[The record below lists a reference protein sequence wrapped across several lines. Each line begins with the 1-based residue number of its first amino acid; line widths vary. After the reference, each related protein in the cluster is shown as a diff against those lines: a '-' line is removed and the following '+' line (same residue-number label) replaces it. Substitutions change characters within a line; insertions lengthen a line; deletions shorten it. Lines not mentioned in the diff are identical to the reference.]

1 MAMKV
6 RSFHEK
12 GGIIKI
18 KPYALSLGD
27 TIGVVAPAGVVDS
40 VQLNKG
46 IKVLKDLGFDV
57 YLGKTVKKL
66 INRGYFSASDE
77 ERANDLNEMFSNEK
91 IKAIFCASGGYG
103 SMRILPLLDYD
114 LIKRNPKIFV
124 GYSDITALLIAIH
137 QKTGLIV
144 FHGPMV
150 ASDMHNLSEYT
161 KHNMMKVLMNDE
173 PLGEIL
179 NPIDGPL
186 IRVINDGRSEGD
198 LIGGNLSLIVSTL
211 GTPYEIDTEG
221 KILFIEDTNEAP
233 YRVDRMLTQL
243 ILAGKLDNVKG
254 IIICEFKNYEPSK
267 PKYTFS
273 LEEVIQDRIGRLNI
287 PAIYGL
293 CCGHGEHKIT
303 LPIGVKTT
311 LDATNAVLRI
321 DEPAVIR
328 NKSSNFI
335 NHYI

>member
-1 MAMKV
+1 MV
-6 RSFHEK
+6 L
-12 GGIIKI
+12 KI
-18 KPYALSLGD
+18 KPRAIGLGD
-27 TIGVVAPAGVVDS
+27 AIGIVAPAGVADP

-46 IKVLKDLGFDV
+46 IRTLKDLGFEV
-57 YLGKTVKKL
+57 YLGKTVRRL
-66 INRGYFSASDE
+66 ISKGYFSASDE
-77 ERANDLNEMFSNEK
+77 ERANEINEMFSNEK
-91 IKAIFCASGGYG
+91 IKAIFSASGGYG
-103 SMRILPLLDYD
+103 SMRILPLLDYS
-114 LIKRNPKIFV
+114 LIKRNPKIFI

-161 KHNMMKVLMNDE
+161 KYNMMKVLMDDE
-173 PLGEIL
+173 PLGIIF

-186 IRVINDGRSEGD
+186 IRVINEGKAEGG

-211 GTPYEIDTEG
+211 GTPYEINTEE

-243 ILAGKLDNVKG
+243 ILAGKLDNVAG
-254 IIICEFKNYEPSK
+254 VIVCEFKNYESNK
-267 PKYTFS
+267 LKHTFS

-303 LPIGVKTT
+303 LPIGVKAT
-311 LDATNAVLRI
+311 LDATNATLRI
-321 DEPAVIR
+321 DEPAVIK
-328 NKSSNFI
+328 NKNGNF
-335 NHYI
+335 